1 MDRGHRRAQIF
12 NSALT
17 ATEIL
22 DIYNAETFPPPVP
35 GDTDGDGVVEPE
47 DLTPIRDNWR
57 LTGKS
62 RLQGN
67 LSGDT
72 AGLVDFADFRQ
83 WKTAIL
89 AGGGSLSGLDLGFVS
104 VPEPSAAVL
113 VLIGLLGLWRCRGT
127 RRVE

>member
-1 MDRGHRRAQIF
+1 M
-12 NSALT
+12 T
-17 ATEIL
+17 ATDVL
-22 DIYNAETFPPPVP
+22 NIYNAETYPPPLP
-35 GDTDGDGVVEPE
+35 GDTDNDGVVEPE
-47 DLTPIRDNWR
+47 DLDPIRLNWR
-57 LTGKS
+57 QTGMT

-104 VPEPSAAVL
+104 VPEPAAFTL
-113 VLIGLLGLWRCRGT
+113 VLLGLFAIGHWRCGHRYLRH
-127 RRVE
+127 RRS